1 VTTGVPSGLDGA
13 EVGRVGA
20 DGAAGPESDGG
31 TGPGATTTE
40 VQPLEVIVVTGLS
53 GAGKLSAG
61 RVLEDLGWFVVD
73 NLPPA
78 LLQPMV
84 ELGARGDI
92 RRFAAVVDV
101 RSRAFSSDLQESI
114 RVLADAGNRPRVIYV
129 HARDEVLVRRY
140 ESVRREHPL
149 QGSGTLIDGI
159 SAERGLLTGIAGDAD
174 LWVDTSDLNVHQL
187 RATLENAFAR
197 GGRTPPLTATVMS
210 FGFKYGLP
218 LDADLVVDA
227 RFLPNPHWIPELRSG
242 TGQDA
247 EVSGYVLGQP
257 DAGEFLDRY
266 TDVLRLLIPGY
277 RREGKRYLT
286 LAVGCTGGKHRSVAI
301 AEEFAR
307 RLTAEGVAAVARHR
321 DLGRE

>member
-1 VTTGVPSGLDGA
+1 VTAEETRPPTDLRPS
-13 EVGRVGA
+13 
-20 DGAAGPESDGG
+20 SDG
-31 TGPGATTTE
+31 TGPDS
-40 VQPLEVIVVTGLS
+40 QPLEVVVVTGLS
-53 GAGKLSAG
+53 GAGKNSAG

-84 ELGARGDI
+84 ELGARGDV
-92 RRFAAVVDV
+92 RKFGAVVDV

-114 RVLADAGNRPRVIYV
+114 RVLAEAGNRPRVVYV

-140 ESVRREHPL
+140 ESSRREHPL
-149 QGSGTLIDGI
+149 QGNGRLSDGI
-159 SAERGLLTGIAGDAD
+159 AAERALLTGIAGEAD
-174 LWVDTSDLNVHQL
+174 LWVDTSDLNIHQL
-187 RATLENAFAR
+187 RATLENAFAHQ
-197 GGRTPPLTATVMS
+197 GEAPPLTATVLS

-227 RFLPNPHWIPELRSG
+227 RFLPNPHWIPELRPY
-242 TGQDA
+242 TGQDPS
-247 EVSGYVLGQP
+247 VRDYVLGQV
-257 DAGEFLDRY
+257 DTEDFLSRY
-266 TDVLRLLIPGY
+266 VDLLRLVIPGY

-307 RLTAEGVAAVARHR
+307 RLTAEGIAAVARHR

>member
-1 VTTGVPSGLDGA
+1 MTDPGFSAHTPPSLDPA
-13 EVGRVGA
+13 
-20 DGAAGPESDGG
+20 S
-31 TGPGATTTE
+31 TE
-40 VQPLEVIVVTGLS
+40 TQPLEVVVVTGLS

-61 RVLEDLGWFVVD
+61 RVLEDLGFFVVD
-73 NLPPA
+73 NLPPG
-78 LLQPMV
+78 LLLPMV
-84 ELGARGDI
+84 ELGARGDT

-101 RSRAFSSDLQESI
+101 RSRAFSSDLEEALKT
-114 RVLADAGNRPRVIYV
+114 LADAGHRPRLVYV
-129 HARDEVLVRRY
+129 HARDDVLIRRY
-140 ESVRREHPL
+140 ESNRREHPL
-149 QGSGTLIDGI
+149 QGSGRLIDGI
-159 SAERGLLTGIAGDAD
+159 EAERALLTGLAGEAD

-197 GGRTPPLTATVMS
+197 DGKTPPLTATVLS

-227 RFLPNPHWIPELRSG
+227 RFLPNPHWIPELRPH

-247 EVSGYVLGQP
+247 EVRDYVLGQ
-257 DAGEFLDRY
+257 DAAAEFLDRY
-266 TDVLRLLIPGY
+266 TDVLRLLVPGY

-307 RLTAEGVAAVARHR
+307 RLGAEGIAAVARHR